1 MAGLVMAL
9 DQGTTS
15 SRTIIFNE
23 RAEIVASAQAP
34 FDCIY
39 PKSGWVE
46 QKPNVIWESQKKTIE
61 AALEKANVSMGDI
74 AGIGITNQRETTI
87 AWDKESGDPICNA
100 IVWQCRRTADFCDE
114 LKSEGFDKTI
124 KEKTGLVTDA
134 YFSGTKMRWIL
145 RNVPKAKE
153 LAAKGRLAFGTVDS
167 WLIWNLTGGKVHAI
181 DASNAS
187 RTMVY
192 DIING
197 KWDEEIL
204 DRMEIPIDALPKVV
218 ASSGIVGNTFPALFG
233 ASVPIAGIAG
243 DQQAALFGQACIEPG
258 MAKNTYGT
266 GCFLLM
272 NTGQKPI
279 QSQSGL
285 LTTIAWQ
292 RGDKVTYALE
302 GAVFIAGALMQWLR
316 DGMELFK
323 DAKETQAMAEKV
335 SDTGGVYIVPAFV
348 GLGAPH
354 WDPYARGTICGLTRD
369 TNKNHLT
376 RAGLEAIAYQSHD
389 VLRAMEKDLGKPL
402 HTVRVDGGASANNF
416 LCQFQADILGCSVSR
431 PACVETTAMGAAF
444 LAGLATGVWKDDGE
458 IKKMWKEERSFGPD
472 PEDANVDELLKG
484 WQQAVERAKGWVSQ

>member
-1 MAGLVMAL
+1 MARLVMAL

-23 RAEIVASAQAP
+23 KAEIVASAQAP

-39 PKSGWVE
+39 PQSGWVE

-61 AALEKANVSMGDI
+61 GALEKAKVSMGDI

-114 LKSEGFDKTI
+114 LKNEGFDKTI
-124 KEKTGLVTDA
+124 KERTGLVTDA

-153 LAAKGRLAFGTVDS
+153 LAANERLAFGTVDS

-192 DIING
+192 DIINS

-204 DRMEIPIDALPKVV
+204 ARLEIPMDTLPKVV

-233 ASVPIAGIAG
+233 ATVPIAGIAG
-243 DQQAALFGQACIEPG
+243 DQQAALFGQACLEPG

-266 GCFLLM
+266 GGFLLM
-272 NTGQKPI
+272 NTGEKPV

-292 RGDKVTYALE
+292 RGDKVTFALE

-323 DAKETQAMAEKV
+323 DAKETEAMALEVK
-335 SDTGGVYIVPAFV
+335 DTGGVYIVPAFV

-369 TNKNHLT
+369 TNKNHLI

-389 VLRAMEKDLGKPL
+389 VLRAMEKDLGEPL

-416 LCQFQADILGCSVSR
+416 LCQFQSDILGCSVSR

-444 LAGLATGVWKDDGE
+444 LAGLATGVWKDDEE
-458 IKKMWKEERSFGPD
+458 IKKMWREERAFGPN
-472 PEDANVDELLKG
+472 PENSSTKELLQG
-484 WQQAVERAKGWVSQ
+484 WQRAVERAKGWVSQ